1 MKRTRERLKLI
12 RPLLVPLVFYIGF
25 LAVSYTQLSPEQTLT
40 NKVFLTILPM
50 IPAVY
55 MGFGLVKAVSKLDEL
70 EQKIILEACGFSL
83 VITFL
88 GLIALMLLN
97 QAGVAYPDPGYIELG
112 MAILL
117 VIGKIYGN
125 WRHK

>member
-12 RPLLVPLVFYIGF
+12 RPLLVPLVLYMGF
-25 LAVSYTQLSPEQTLT
+25 LALSYTQLSPEQTLT
-40 NKVFLTILPM
+40 KKVFLTLLPM

-97 QAGVAYPDPGYIELG
+97 QAGVAYPDPGYIGLAMG
-112 MAILL
+112 ILL

>member
-12 RPLLVPLVFYIGF
+12 RPLLVPLILYIGF
-25 LAVSYTQLSPEQTLT
+25 LALSYTQLSPEQTLT
-40 NKVFLTILPM
+40 KKVFLTILPM
-50 IPAVY
+50 VPAVY
-55 MGFGLVKAVSKLDEL
+55 MGFGLVRAVSKLDEL

-97 QAGVAYPDPGYIELG
+97 QAGVAYPDPGYIGLA

>member
-12 RPLLVPLVFYIGF
+12 RPLLVPLILYIGF
-25 LAVSYTQLSPEQTLT
+25 LALSYTQLSPEQTLT
-40 NKVFLTILPM
+40 KKVFLTILPM
-50 IPAVY
+50 VPAVY
-55 MGFGLVKAVSKLDEL
+55 MGFGLVRAVSKLDEL

-97 QAGVAYPDPGYIELG
+97 QAGVAYPDPGYIGLA
-112 MAILL
+112 MAFLL

>member
-40 NKVFLTILPM
+40 KKVFLTILPM

-55 MGFGLVKAVSKLDEL
+55 MGFGLVRAVSKLDEL

-97 QAGVAYPDPGYIELG
+97 QAGVAYPDPGYIGLA

-117 VIGKIYGN
+117 VIGKIFGN